1 MMTLF
6 DSKQKIEDICIVMLC
21 RDSLSYLEEIEKSFV
36 LLEKSYQVNFSYLFL
51 ENGSHDET
59 SAFIQSFLS
68 KRKGELI
75 HPDPS
80 IPLDSL
86 KRTEKMAFLRNLAK
100 EKSPSH
106 CSWFM
111 LIDTDIYFDSDIL
124 KIMFDHLSNNNEI
137 GMLCANGLEVIKKKG
152 LRKYKKRY
160 RGLRKE
166 ITTDSQQTFLTQ
178 NHYYD
183 TYAYTDLKG
192 KSHWPHCTYS
202 ACEKCIDTEKSEA
215 HQKLKFVTS
224 AFGGIAL
231 IKDEL
236 MRNTS
241 MLWSGRDST
250 NIEQCEHVE
259 FCKSI
264 NEKSAYKVAIAED
277 ALSYWVIP

>member
-86 KRTEKMAFLRNLAK
+86 KRTEKMAYLRNLTK
-100 EKSPSH
+100 EKSPANH
-106 CSWFM
+106 PWFM
-111 LIDTDIYFDSDIL
+111 LIDTDIYFNSDIL
-124 KIMFDHLSNNNEI
+124 KIMFGHLSNNNEI

-160 RGLRKE
+160 RGFKQE
-166 ITTDSQQTFLTQ
+166 IITDSHQTFLTQ
-178 NHYYD
+178 YHYYD
-183 TYAYTDLKG
+183 TYAYRDLQG
-192 KSHWPHCTYS
+192 KNYWPNCTYS
-202 ACEKCIDTEKSEA
+202 ACEKCIDTEKSGT

-231 IKDEL
+231 IKAEL
-236 MRNTS
+236 MSNSS
-241 MLWSGRDST
+241 MLWSGHDGA
-250 NIEQCEHVE
+250 NVEQCEHVE

-277 ALSYWVIP
+277 APSYWVIP

>member
-1 MMTLF
+1 
-6 DSKQKIEDICIVMLC
+6 
-21 RDSLSYLEEIEKSFV
+21 
-36 LLEKSYQVNFSYLFL
+36 
-51 ENGSHDET
+51 
-59 SAFIQSFLS
+59 
-68 KRKGELI
+68 
-75 HPDPS
+75 
-80 IPLDSL
+80 
-86 KRTEKMAFLRNLAK
+86 
-100 EKSPSH
+100 
-106 CSWFM
+106 M

-215 HQKLKFVTS
+215 RQKLKFVTS

-241 MLWSGRDST
+241 MLWSGRDGT